1 MPRKPFKMSDLQRK
15 LYFGM
20 AQRAAAHLGVYS
32 QDYRTQVMQEE
43 LGVTS
48 SLEIKSA
55 AEFDAIIRRF
65 AVDAG
70 DWAAAA
76 DAGLGDVKRVAF
88 CVKVCAIQLMQ
99 LKGGA
104 TINAAQYLEGVLRQ
118 AHFAS
123 GWTGEAFYM
132 DIPAKSLRSVFN
144 ILDSERRRLCR
155 CYFGLGGLAIDYN
168 IRYQKLPDGEM
179 KKIPVERGYYAAQ
192 PFNLNISMRD

>member
-1 MPRKPFKMSDLQRK
+1 MPRKPFKMTELQRK

-20 AQRAAAHLGVYS
+20 AQRAAAHLGIYC
-32 QDYRTQVMQEE
+32 QDYRTQVMKEE
-43 LGVTS
+43 LGISS

-76 DAGLGDVKRVAF
+76 DAGLGDVKRVAYA
-88 CVKVCAIQLMQ
+88 VKVCAIQLMQ

-104 TINAAQYLEGVLRQ
+104 TINAAKYLEGVLRQ
-118 AHFAS
+118 AHFAC
-123 GWTGEAFYM
+123 GWTGDEFYM
-132 DIPAKSLRSVFN
+132 DIPAQSLRAVFQ

-155 CYFGLGGLAIDYN
+155 CYFGLGELAINYSL
-168 IRYQKLPDGEM
+168 RYQKLPDGEM

-192 PFNLNISMRD
+192 PFNLNISMRG